1 MLIYNIWIVSYVRE
15 VTKFGFKKKAFFK
28 ASAGPCHKKSR
39 LFYCCLVPGLQSNLR
54 FTCPWQRALH
64 MRKDVS
70 CTWGMG
76 TTAPPP
82 FFLNKNFKFQ
92 IVFRNLICFTNFIDT
107 NSTPYATLSK
117 KSHFYSITHLSFYV
131 SVKKNPLQLKSN
143 KLKKQMSYINNEQI
157 CIYQNIFN
165 LMNDGI

>member
-1 MLIYNIWIVSYVRE
+1 M
-15 VTKFGFKKKAFFK
+15 TKFGLKKKAFFK

-82 FFLNKNFKFQ
+82 FLNKNFKFQ
-92 IVFRNLICFTNFIDT
+92 IIFRKLICFTNFIDS

-131 SVKKNPLQLKSN
+131 SVKKKHPHQLKNN

-157 CIYQNIFN
+157 CIY
-165 LMNDGI
+165 